1 LKNPTYFLPNRQDDE
16 VGHQND
22 EYYQDEVAEPAP
34 RFLGLVLLH
43 VGTMDAP
50 VKEGKTQTPVRGN
63 PRVCIGAWIQP
74 GPDA

>member
-1 LKNPTYFLPNRQDDE
+1 
-16 VGHQND
+16 
-22 EYYQDEVAEPAP
+22 
-34 RFLGLVLLH
+34 
-43 VGTMDAP
+43 MDAP